1 MPRIALRLAYDGSG
15 YCGWQTQANRNS
27 LQDELEAAIADIGC
41 LWHARVDV
49 TGCRFAGSF
58 ASPLT

>member
-27 LQDELEAAIADIGC
+27 LQDELEAAIADKAPYVIF
-41 LWHARVDV
+41 
-49 TGCRFAGSF
+49 T
-58 ASPLT
+58 